1 MTHDTTHRRRQPPRP
16 RRKQPPR
23 RRGGQPGNTNALK
36 HGLYSATLPPAAAAA
51 LDAARALP
59 AADLTEEIAAL
70 RARLAA
76 LSPYQLAAWTAGIGL
91 LCRLV
96 AQQHRMSPAEAQNL
110 ADAVATTL
118 RELGAVLYPQEGE
131 P

>member
-1 MTHDTTHRRRQPPRP
+1 MPSHPHRPGRR
-16 RRKQPPR
+16 QPPR

-36 HGLYSATLPPAAAAA
+36 HGLYSRTLTAAAQEALAQALTLPVT
-51 LDAARALP
+51 
-59 AADLTEEIAAL
+59 DLSEEIAAL

-76 LSPYQLAAWTAGIGL
+76 LSPYQLAAWTAGVSL

-96 AQQHRMSPAEAQNL
+96 AQQHRMSPTQAQNL
-110 ADAVATTL
+110 ADSIADTV
-118 RELGAVLYPQEGE
+118 RQLGYVLYPPDQQE